1 METGVPQM
9 KKLLL
14 VVILLF
20 VVWDAA
26 WWLLGVKPLFP
37 WQLNRQLRS
46 GQSAWFLLD
55 VRTPMEFAWFHLPA
69 ALNLPDALD
78 KEKMAQLPKERQL
91 VVICM
96 TGHRSPLVAYTLKK
110 QGFNRVYNLT
120 WGMLGWKIYQ
130 FFSPLLGAG
139 SSA

>member
-1 METGVPQM
+1 M
-9 KKLLL
+9 KRLLL

-20 VVWDAA
+20 GVWDAA
-26 WWLLGVKPLFP
+26 WWLLGVQPLFP
-37 WQLNRQLRS
+37 WQLDRQLRS
-46 GQSAWFLLD
+46 GQADLFLLD
-55 VRTPMEFAWFHLPA
+55 VRTPMEFAWFHLPE
-69 ALNLPDALD
+69 ALNLPDALN

-96 TGHRSPLVAYTLKK
+96 TGHRSPLVAYALKG

-120 WGMLGWKIYQ
+120 WGMMGWKIYQ

-139 SSA
+139 SRA

>member
-1 METGVPQM
+1 M
-9 KKLLL
+9 KKLWL

-37 WQLNRQLRS
+37 WQLDRQLRS
-46 GQSAWFLLD
+46 GQSDLFLLD
-55 VRTPMEFAWFHLPA
+55 VRTPMEFAWFHLPE

-78 KEKMAQLPKERQL
+78 KGKMAQLPKERQL

-96 TGHRSPLVAYTLKK
+96 TGHRSPLVAYTLKR

>member
-1 METGVPQM
+1 M
-9 KKLLL
+9 KNIWLAL
-14 VVILLF
+14 ILLF
-20 VVWDAA
+20 GVWDAA

-37 WQLNRQLRS
+37 WQLDRQLRRE
-46 GQSAWFLLD
+46 QAQLFLLD

-110 QGFNRVYNLT
+110 HGFNRVYNLT
-120 WGMLGWKIYQ
+120 WGMVGWKIYK
-130 FFSPLLGAG
+130 FFSPLWSAG
-139 SSA
+139 GRA